1 MKGSDYVAEKGWIKL
16 HRQLQDC
23 PLWYCERFSKGQA
36 WVDLLLMTNHADKK
50 IIFNGQTM
58 VVKRGQYLT
67 SMLKLAEKWQWD
79 RKTVKSFL
87 SLLVKDNMIS
97 IETDNHRTLI
107 TIENYSVFQMSD
119 NEELDSTLDNDTD
132 TKITNGT
139 DNALDTR
146 TDTNKNIK
154 NVKNDK
160 NINSLVSNDTNC
172 RTSEVRRVVEEWNK
186 LSVYGIKK
194 VSKVSSGSKRYSIL
208 NGRLNEYGID
218 DVLKAI
224 DNIKHSDFLQGK
236 HSGRP
241 WQITFDW
248 FILPSNFPKVLEG
261 NYDKNNNN
269 SNNNDFDLERWL
281 KNE

>member
-1 MKGSDYVAEKGWIKL
+1 MAEKGWIKL

-97 IETDNHRTLI
+97 FETDNHRTII

-119 NEELDSTLDNDTD
+119 NEELDSTLDNNADTE
-132 TKITNGT
+132 ITNGA
-139 DNALDTR
+139 DNTLDTR

-154 NVKNDK
+154 NDK
-160 NINSLVSNDTNC
+160 NINLLISNDINRQTNVQ
-172 RTSEVRRVVEEWNK
+172 RIIQEWNT
-186 LSVYGIKK
+186 LSVYGIKS
-194 VSKVSSGSKRYSIL
+194 VSKISSSSKRYSML
-208 NGRLNEYGID
+208 SGRLNEYSID
-218 DVLKAI
+218 DVFKAI
-224 DNIKHSDFLQGK
+224 ENIRHSDFLQGK
-236 HSGRP
+236 HKGKP

-248 FILPSNFPKVLEG
+248 FVCPSNFPKVLEG
-261 NYDKNNNN
+261 NY
-269 SNNNDFDLERWL
+269 NNDTPIQEESVNNDSKWQ
-281 KNE
+281 